1 MGTFE
6 PPTVPNE
13 SMNEFKNVPRNIKM
27 IWSEM
32 AAVVEFTKA
41 WDCLFPTVSL
51 PAAGNHR
58 TRRLRHEKIIL
69 KLEFFAPHAAL
80 TLTQSLTSV
89 AGALKIQIFR
99 AALLSL
105 ANRWPDFGVHLIL

>member
-1 MGTFE
+1 
-6 PPTVPNE
+6 
-13 SMNEFKNVPRNIKM
+13 MNEFKNVPRNIKM
-27 IWSEM
+27 IRSEM

-80 TLTQSLTSV
+80 TLTLSLTSV
-89 AGALKIQIFR
+89 AGALITDRVR
-99 AALLSL
+99 AAPLGL
-105 ANRWPDFGVHLIL
+105 ASRWPDFWGHLIL